1 MDADQIIAVL
11 LKWLSENQ
19 STFSD
24 VAWENLPKLATEI
37 AASADDES
45 FPIAMMISQWC
56 AENNLGDEL
65 RRSVRE
71 VYPGKP
77 IKSTLEPL
85 ENLTKTI
92 PQIIMDAYNQA
103 QKTGAIT
110 TADTS
115 NESR

>member
-37 AASADDES
+37 ASADDEL
-45 FPIAMMISQWC
+45 FPIAMIISQWC

-71 VYPGKP
+71 VTPGKP
-77 IKSTLEPL
+77 LPSTLEPL

-92 PQIIMDAYNQA
+92 PDIIMDAYKKA
-103 QKTGAIT
+103 QKPGAIT

>member
-1 MDADQIIAVL
+1 MEADQIIAVL
-11 LKWLSENQ
+11 LKWVSENQ

-37 AASADDES
+37 ASADDEL
-45 FPIAMMISQWC
+45 FPIAMIISQWC

-71 VYPGKP
+71 ISDPGQP
-77 IKSTLEPL
+77 LQSTLEPL

-92 PQIIMDAYNQA
+92 PDIIMDAYNQA
-103 QKTGAIT
+103 QKPGAIT

-115 NESR
+115 NESK